1 MFGLFNCTP
10 AYLPNQ
16 RPFRIQKFNLKISFN
31 VVFFY
36 FVVFAFR
43 TDKPA
48 VPKKN
53 AAQDES
59 EKQNSGDSK
68 TPDEMKDKATGSKS
82 IDVAMQSSLLNT
94 EVQPRPASPK
104 TPVTSR
110 DPPASSLMESPESP
124 PQDQSP
130 APEGHLLLDRPSV
143 KQPWPSSFVNAKNGI
158 DAASWPAA
166 FVNND
171 SAVAWATPGLVGGAA
186 GKQEAAKS
194 QVSHEKPSPD
204 TSDQENQENK
214 SVKATTDVDTT
225 VSESEATFKV
235 PREVKMLKRLRRK
248 DGGTSGTSREDDDE
262 SANETSGNLRGMA
275 KPVRIPAGPK
285 AVKKI
290 NEFVAERDLDNTT
303 VMSRAALELDRGT
316 VWRIC

>member
-1 MFGLFNCTP
+1 
-10 AYLPNQ
+10 
-16 RPFRIQKFNLKISFN
+16 
-31 VVFFY
+31 
-36 FVVFAFR
+36 
-43 TDKPA
+43 
-48 VPKKN
+48 
-53 AAQDES
+53 
-59 EKQNSGDSK
+59 
-68 TPDEMKDKATGSKS
+68 MKDKATGSKS

-110 DPPASSLMESPESP
+110 DPPASSLMESP

-130 APEGHLLLDRPSV
+130 APDGHLLLDRPPV

-171 SAVAWATPGLVGGAA
+171 SAVAWATPGLVCGAA

-204 TSDQENQENK
+204 TSDQENQGNK

-275 KPVRIPAGPK
+275 KPVRIPADPK

-290 NEFVAERDLDNTT
+290 NDSLLSVTWIILP
-303 VMSRAALELDRGT
+303 
-316 VWRIC
+316 